1 MSRKH
6 KKIFTTLNYI
16 KQFLILASAIT
27 GFISISGMASFLGI
41 LIEITDSAIRFKL
54 CAVSTGIK
62 MYQSLIKKKKKSMM
76 KKYC

>member
-16 KQFLILASAIT
+16 KQFLILAYAIT

-41 LIEITDSAIRFKL
+41 IIEITDSAIRLKL